1 MDPTLNPA
9 APVPVPRR
17 TASVLAWL
25 EGVRDG
31 VAMRL
36 RWSRRSWQTP
46 ARPARLI
53 GLSRSR
59 LALLALAWGVLAA
72 HAGFQV
78 HGHLQQ
84 RDAEWLSTSARDWVD
99 RRLDA
104 VLAELQAFSA
114 AHPASSDTCGAPLTA
129 ALLQVSL
136 ESSFIRRLSIQDA
149 GARQACGPEGSLPAQ
164 AAAAWAGGTL
174 ALATHGGGD
183 DAPDPRP
190 VVKRID
196 AQGRLLHAE
205 LDSRTLALPTPAS
218 GWQVRLQATNGGSIA
233 MAGPERAPHPSS
245 DGAPVPTAQARSL
258 RHALEVHVHHDP
270 GAETPVSM
278 GWAWAAVPVLL
289 AEAGLAVLVWL
300 AWQHT
305 LRQARLRHRIEQGLR
320 KRQFEPWVQPIV
332 DLQTGRCLGGEVLM
346 RWNHPERG
354 ILGPASFIEEAE
366 RTGLVLGMSDLVMGR
381 AAHLLAPLAQQNPG
395 LYFSFNVTPGQL
407 RQADFAQQLGR
418 IFNAS
423 TLRREQVLLEVTERE
438 FVDAEATRALMA
450 LNAAGWR
457 LAIDDFG
464 TGHSSLASLEQL
476 PIDRIKIDRAFV
488 KTIDE
493 QTVKRPVLDAIIALA
508 QQLDVRLI
516 AEGIETKSQ
525 WDYLAARGV
534 YSAQGFLMAKPM
546 AIPDFLRWLA
556 EQQAADVPVAGAVV
570 TVRPGAATTAVTA
583 GSVDSIIDD
592 HAWALW
598 NRLRSPGGLE
608 RQDRLYRLRVYA
620 DCFIGREAVDWLVRH
635 QGVSR
640 EEALCIGQRLTALG
654 LIRHVVDEHDFAD
667 TGYFYRLV
675 SPQHADT
682 AAPPA
687 LRDVLTRLRGPDGLV
702 QRDHGRG
709 VLVHRRCATG
719 RQIVDWLQLH
729 YQVPAT
735 TATQWAA
742 QLMRQGALRDVLDQA
757 PFRNDRT
764 LYRLH

>member
-1 MDPTLNPA
+1 M
-9 APVPVPRR
+9 
-17 TASVLAWL
+17 
-25 EGVRDG
+25 
-31 VAMRL
+31 
-36 RWSRRSWQTP
+36 
-46 ARPARLI
+46 
-53 GLSRSR
+53 GLSRLR
-59 LALLALAWGVLAA
+59 LALLALALGVLAVQAGLVA
-72 HAGFQV
+72 HRYAQLR
-78 HGHLQQ
+78 HAQLL
-84 RDAEWLSTSARDWVD
+84 ATSARDWVD
-99 RRLDA
+99 HRLDA

-114 AHPASSDTCGAPLTA
+114 AHPALSDTCSAPLTA

-136 ESSFIRRLSIQDA
+136 ESAYIRRLSVQEA

-164 AAAAWAGGTL
+164 TAAAWEGGTL
-174 ALATHGGGD
+174 ALTPRGKV
-183 DAPDPRP
+183 DANDPRP
-190 VVKRID
+190 VVKLID

-205 LDSRTLALPTPAS
+205 LDLRTLALSTPAM
-218 GWQVRLQATNGGSIA
+218 GWQVRLQAMGGGSMA
-233 MAGPERAPHPSS
+233 MAGPDSNHAHLATTMQTL
-245 DGAPVPTAQARSL
+245 GAQARSL
-258 RHALEVHVHHDP
+258 RHALEVMVQQDSSA
-270 GAETPVSM
+270 GASASM
-278 GWAWAAVPVLL
+278 GPAWAAAAVLL
-289 AEAGLAVLVWL
+289 AEAVLAFVVWL

-508 QQLDVRLI
+508 QQLNVRLI

-556 EQQAADVPVAGAVV
+556 EQQAADVPVAGAVA
-570 TVRPGAATTAVTA
+570 TVRPGAATTAAAA

-719 RQIVDWLQLH
+719 RQIVDWLQQH